1 MPLVSVTMQPSNL
14 PIDEAPEP
22 DVDDGALD
30 DGALD
35 DGELPLVADAHAV
48 INKAMAPSATAFL
61 VTVRTVNPPVGV
73 ARRWAP
79 GARDGLRARRVPRP
93 GYELNSRVTVRESRE
108 LSRLPA
114 LLPNRDTIGS

>member
-1 MPLVSVTMQPSNL
+1 MPCQEAALKDRSSMPLVSVTMQARSL
-14 PIDEAPEP
+14 PIDKAPEP

-35 DGELPLVADAHAV
+35 EGELALVADVHAV
-48 INKAMAPSATAFL
+48 INKARAPSATALL

-79 GARDGLRARRVPRP
+79 GHPGRLEGTPSTAPGLR
-93 GYELNSRVTVRESRE
+93 T
-108 LSRLPA
+108 
-114 LLPNRDTIGS
+114 